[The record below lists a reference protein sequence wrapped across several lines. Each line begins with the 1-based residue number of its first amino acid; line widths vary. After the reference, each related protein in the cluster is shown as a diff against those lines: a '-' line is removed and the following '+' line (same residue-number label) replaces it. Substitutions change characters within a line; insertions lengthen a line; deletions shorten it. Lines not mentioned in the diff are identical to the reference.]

1 MKTILTF
8 ACIILRLA
16 SQAFSLRSAVTA
28 LLLAPLAGMAVDE
41 TATEIVPSSTPVGVR
56 HPDDRTDWFMQA
68 RYGVMMHF
76 GVGPHN
82 VALVDKFDVA
92 RLAEQLQEAGA
103 GYFMLM
109 LGQNSGCYAAPNAA
123 YDEITSSSP
132 GARWSIR
139 DLPLELHRALHPKGI
154 KLMLYMPANPPD
166 VPEIRRQFGWDSQDE
181 AGRPTPKR
189 NRGKPTQHSL
199 EKWCK
204 VIREWSMRY
213 GEKVAGWWID
223 GAYKQLYDKPETP
236 DQPGIALLSAAIK
249 AGNPAA
255 IVAFNGGLR
264 NRPFFY
270 ADHDDY
276 IAGHDVGANQLSEI
290 PESRFIGST
299 QWHAL
304 VYMGS
309 NWGGSQRRFST
320 EQWLGYCQNV
330 FAKGGVITF
339 DVGKNT
345 DPKSGNPV
353 GTIAD
358 EHFQQL
364 KAIKAGLQ
372 HVSPATKK

>member
-1 MKTILTF
+1 MPRELGTTMKATLP
-8 ACIILRLA
+8 LL
-16 SQAFSLRSAVTA
+16 TA
-28 LLLAPLAGMAVDE
+28 LLLAPIAGVAIDQ
-41 TATEIVPSSTPVGVR
+41 TAAKIVPPSVPVAER
-56 HPDDRTDWFMQA
+56 YPDDRTDGFMQA

-82 VALVDKFDVA
+82 VALVDKFDVE
-92 RLAEQLQEAGA
+92 RLAEQLQEVGA

-123 YDEITSSSP
+123 YDEITSRSP
-132 GARWSIR
+132 GEKCSIR
-139 DLPLELHRALHPKGI
+139 DLPLELYRALHPRGI
-154 KLMLYMPANPPD
+154 KLMLYLPANPPD
-166 VPEIRRQFGWDSQDE
+166 VPEIRQQFGWDPQVE

-189 NRGKPTQHSL
+189 DRGKPTQQST

-204 VIREWSMRY
+204 VIGEWSMRY
-213 GEKVAGWWID
+213 GEKVSGWWID
-223 GAYKQLYDKPETP
+223 GAYKELYDNPETP
-236 DQPGIALLSAAIK
+236 GQPGIAMLSTAIK
-249 AGNPAA
+249 AGNPSAL
-255 IVAFNGGLR
+255 VAFNGGLR
-264 NRPFFY
+264 NHPFFY

-276 IAGHDVGANQLSEI
+276 LAGHDAGANQLSEI

-299 QWHAL
+299 QCHAL

-309 NWGGSQRRFST
+309 NWGASQPRFWT

-345 DPKSGNPV
+345 DVKSGNPV

-358 EHFQQL
+358 GHFQQL
-364 KAIKAGLQ
+364 KAIKAGLRDL
-372 HVSPATKK
+372 PPTTTK

>member
-1 MKTILTF
+1 MNHTLT
-8 ACIILRLA
+8 LL
-16 SQAFSLRSAVTA
+16 TA
-28 LLLAPLAGMAVDE
+28 LLLAPLAGLALDE
-41 TATEIVPSSTPVGVR
+41 ATLEGVNSSAPTADR
-56 HPDDRTDWFMQA
+56 HPDHRTDWFMQA

-82 VALVDKFDVA
+82 VALVDKFDVE
-92 RLAEQLQEAGA
+92 RLAEQLQEVGA

-109 LGQNSGCYAAPNAA
+109 LGQNSGCYVAPNAA

-132 GARWSIR
+132 GEKCSIR
-139 DLPLELHRALHPKGI
+139 DLPLELHRALQPRGI
-154 KLMLYMPANPPD
+154 KLMLYLPANPPE
-166 VPEIRRQFGWDSQDE
+166 VPEIRQQFGWDSHCE
-181 AGRPTPKR
+181 AGCSTPKR
-189 NRGKPTQHSL
+189 DHGKPTHRSL
-199 EKWCK
+199 EKWCN

-213 GEKVAGWWID
+213 GDTIAGWWID
-223 GAYKQLYDKPETP
+223 GAYKEIYDNP
-236 DQPGIALLSAAIK
+236 DSPGQPGIAMLSAAIK
-249 AGNPAA
+249 AGNPSA

-264 NRPFFY
+264 HRPFFY
-270 ADHDDY
+270 AEHDDY
-276 IAGHDVGANQLSEI
+276 LAGHDVGDSQLSEV
-290 PESRFIGST
+290 PNSRFIGSA

-309 NWGGSQRRFST
+309 NWGGSERRFSA
-320 EQWLGYCQNV
+320 EQWLVYCQNV

-364 KAIKAGLQ
+364 KAIKAGLLHQ
-372 HVSPATKK
+372 QPATKN